1 MDDEDVALDWE
12 RLYQI
17 GKHQKIALRLRVNDK
32 LLWLDYNKN
41 NFLSLTDVMQ
51 MRNAI

>member
-17 GKHQKIALRLRVNDK
+17 GKHQKIALRMNDK
-32 LLWLDYNKN
+32 LLWVDYKN
-41 NFLSLTDVMQ
+41 INFLSLTDVMQ